1 LHSARGR
8 QLVKAREEAKHWFGG
23 APDDAVLSALFALML
38 AASAGWLVADA
49 GGLTAGTAAPSSIS
63 RGTLQPGSA
72 PTLPGIEPANAPSA
86 PLPHFDDRLRAP
98 MTFDLGSDGRLM
110 ATGAILP
117 GTAAVFAAEIAKRGN
132 YVTTIVLAS
141 PGGSVAD
148 ALAMGKLIRKRNLA
162 TEVEAGHYCA
172 SSCPLVFA
180 GGAVRRAGD
189 RAAIGVHQVSAMAAT
204 PLPGDEGMQD
214 AQIVSAVCQRYL
226 QGMGVDPEVWL
237 HAMETP
243 SERLFYFHPEELIR
257 LKLATEV
264 VNSLP
269 RAVAN
274 HG

>member
-1 LHSARGR
+1 LRSARSHK
-8 QLVKAREEAKHWFGG
+8 LVKSREENKHWFGDG
-23 APDDAVLSALFALML
+23 PDDVILCALFALML
-38 AASAGWLVADA
+38 VTSAGLLVADVSE
-49 GGLTAGTAAPSSIS
+49 LTGTAAPAST
-63 RGTLQPGSA
+63 RGVSLPETTPA
-72 PTLPGIEPANAPSA
+72 LPGIELVNTPSA

-117 GTAAVFAAEIAKRGN
+117 GTAAMFAAEIAKRGSN
-132 YVTTIVLAS
+132 ITTIVLAS

-148 ALAMGKLIRKRNLA
+148 ALAMGKLIRKRNFA

-180 GGAVRRAGD
+180 GGAVRRVGD
-189 RAAIGVHQVSAMAAT
+189 SAAIGVHQVSAMAAT
-204 PLPGDEGMQD
+204 PLPANEGMQD

-243 SERLFYFHPEELIR
+243 SERLFYFHPEDLIR

-264 VNSLP
+264 VDRAP
-269 RAVAN
+269 RSDAN